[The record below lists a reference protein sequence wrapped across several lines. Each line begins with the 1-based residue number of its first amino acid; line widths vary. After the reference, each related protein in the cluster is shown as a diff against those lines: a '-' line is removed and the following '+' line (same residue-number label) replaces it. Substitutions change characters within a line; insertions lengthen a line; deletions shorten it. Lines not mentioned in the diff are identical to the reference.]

1 MTARAHARRTDP
13 GTSHAAADSVRELTD
28 RQRAVLA
35 ILRQHGPLTDEQL
48 VARYTA
54 LQQLHDGAPPQQSPS
69 GIRTRRS
76 ELHARGDVIDTGE
89 KATMTTGREAILWDA
104 IPAPRATVYED
115 MTGEVSPSRPP
126 GPERDAMVA
135 QLAAEQDRLFDTPTV
150 RPGHLDLP

>member
-1 MTARAHARRTDP
+1 MTDRAYARRTDP
-13 GTSHAAADSVRELTD
+13 ATSHEAAGSVRELTD
-28 RQRAVLA
+28 RQRAVLTCF
-35 ILRQHGPLTDEQL
+35 HVWGPMTDEQL
-48 VARYTA
+48 VDRYQRSDRPA
-54 LQQLHDGAPPQQSPS
+54 QSPS

-76 ELHARGDVIDTGE
+76 ELVARGDVIDTGE
-89 KATMTTGREAILWDA
+89 KATMTTGRKAILWDA

>member
-28 RQRAVLA
+28 RQRAVL
-35 ILRQHGPLTDEQL
+35 
-48 VARYTA
+48 
-54 LQQLHDGAPPQQSPS
+54 
-69 GIRTRRS
+69 
-76 ELHARGDVIDTGE
+76 
-89 KATMTTGREAILWDA
+89 AILWDA